1 MLQISRA
8 QYKQLCAQ
16 CAAEMMRGR
25 GHGGEIPDFSGTD
38 MAFYVKDPKLK
49 GGGFMDT
56 LSNTWQKVKTFV
68 SESPLAQK
76 VVQEGL
82 TKGKQLA
89 KDVAGK
95 AVQYGLEKLG
105 VPESYMG
112 TATSLAGEALDR
124 LGDAAERKA
133 QAAIIGKAPTTL
145 PGVPNVPQTATTKR
159 KRATP
164 AAAVAPTPAAVP
176 RKLKRRRL
184 EGSGMTDVG
193 PIELGH
199 GASVSAVTFDRSV
212 LPDGAT
218 VVNKTNALQLTY

>member
-1 MLQISRA
+1 MLKLSRA
-8 QYKQLCAQ
+8 QYKQLCAD
-16 CAAEMMRGR
+16 CAAEMMRGA
-25 GHGGEIPDFSGTD
+25 GHGGRIPDFSGTD
-38 MAFYVKDPKLK
+38 MKFYVKDPRLK

-76 VVQEGL
+76 VVKQGL
-82 TKGKQLA
+82 SKGKQLA

-95 AVQYGLEKLG
+95 AVQMGLEKLG
-105 VPESYMG
+105 VPESAMG
-112 TATSLAGEALDR
+112 AATALAGEAFDR

-133 QAAIIGKAPTTL
+133 QSAIIGKAPTTL
-145 PGVPNVPQTATTKR
+145 PGVPNTPVPVQPAGTKTKR
-159 KRATP
+159 KSVGTH
-164 AAAVAPTPAAVP
+164 T
-176 RKLKRRRL
+176 KHKRRRL

-199 GASVSAVTFDRSV
+199 GASVSAVAFDRSV

-218 VVNKTNALQLTY
+218 IVNKTNALQLAY

>member
-1 MLQISRA
+1 MLKFSRA
-8 QYKQLCAQ
+8 QYKQLCAD
-16 CAAEMMRGR
+16 CAVEMMRGA
-25 GHGGEIPDFSGTD
+25 GHGGKIPDFTGTD
-38 MAFYVKDPKLK
+38 MTFYVKDPKLK

-76 VVQEGL
+76 VVKEGL
-82 TKGKQLA
+82 AKGKQLA

-95 AVQYGLEKLG
+95 AVQMGLEKIG
-105 VPESYMG
+105 VPESYMK

-133 QAAIIGKAPTTL
+133 QSAIIGKAPTTL
-145 PGVPNVPQTATTKR
+145 PGVPNTPAPVQPTGTKTKR
-159 KRATP
+159 KSVGTHTKR
-164 AAAVAPTPAAVP
+164 
-176 RKLKRRRL
+176 KRRRL
-184 EGSGMTDVG
+184 EGSGMSDVG

-199 GASVSAVTFDRSV
+199 GASVSAVAFDRSI

-218 VVNKTNALQLTY
+218 VVNKTNA